1 MRQEADERKGQKRS
15 FQDDTHPLKTSPI
28 KRKYPVNFEDLI
40 YTMKKDKHLKRS
52 TLLYKALDKSLS

>member
-1 MRQEADERKGQKRS
+1 MRQELNERKGRKRL
-15 FQDDTHPLKTSPI
+15 FEDDQSLKTSLI